1 MPKPPWEDLDQF
13 LDDKTGFAV
22 TAKLVLRDETE
33 RTILGIFDEP
43 SLTAVAGRQY
53 HYNTTAP
60 TFSCKEADV
69 HGVVRGDRLIMGDRT
84 FDLLKSP
91 RIDGTGWAMLEL
103 NAAVGSEWQ

>member
-13 LDDKTGFAV
+13 LDERTGFAV
-22 TAKLVLRDETE
+22 TATLVLRDATE
-33 RTILGIFDEP
+33 RVILGIFDEP
-43 SLTAVAGRQY
+43 SLSAVAGRQY
-53 HYNTTAP
+53 QYNTTAP

-69 HGVVRGDRLIMGDRT
+69 HGCTRGDSLILDGRT

-103 NAAVGSEWQ
+103 NPVVGSEWR